1 MNKIFLIFLFICMLF
16 VFGLE
21 AAFAQ
26 FIQQTNRSLFS
37 DVKAFKEGDAI
48 MILIVEDTQANNS
61 AETDESR
68 NTDLNAGVT
77 YSGGNTNFSGQAGLS
92 TGNTFKGQGQ
102 NSRNETIRSQLSA
115 RITGVETNGNLKI
128 EGTRTTKVNGE
139 TQKIII
145 KGVVRPVDV
154 MANNSIYS
162 YNILDLT
169 LLIDGDGNVSKIQE
183 PGLIT
188 KFLRFLF

>member
-1 MNKIFLIFLFICMLF
+1 MNKIILSIVFIWIFCI
-16 VFGLE
+16 FGME
-21 AAFAQ
+21 AAYAQ

-61 AETDESR
+61 AETNESR

-92 TGNTFKGQGQ
+92 TGNAFKGQGQ
-102 NSRNETIRSQLSA
+102 NSRNEKIRSQLSA

>member
-1 MNKIFLIFLFICMLF
+1 M
-16 VFGLE
+16 
-21 AAFAQ
+21 
-26 FIQQTNRSLFS
+26 
-37 DVKAFKEGDAI
+37 KAFKEGDAI

-61 AETDESR
+61 AETNESR

-92 TGNTFKGQGQ
+92 TGNAFKGQGQ
-102 NSRNETIRSQLSA
+102 NSRNEKIRSQLSA